1 MNRFILSF
9 GLAFGLWGCETIPF
23 QPPNPEITRQIV
35 QACVMDGVFKNF
47 GGRLVLNMIPVPGVA
62 TADQIIAIG
71 VDKVCENP
79 ERFSGD
85 VSTVA
90 WVIKNLRK

>member
-9 GLAFGLWGCETIPF
+9 GLVLGLWGCGTILS
-23 QPPNPEITRQIV
+23 QPQNPEITKQIV

-47 GGRLVLNMIPVPGVA
+47 GGRLILSMAPVPYVA
-62 TADQIIAIG
+62 TADQIIAAG

-90 WVIKNLRK
+90 WVVRNIRK